1 MEREKRI
8 LIVDENIARAEI
20 IREGLREAGFA
31 DVIHLSTTFGL
42 LAHVRDID
50 PDVIVVDMQNPS
62 RDTLEQMFEVS
73 RLVKRPVTMFVDQ
86 SDAEQTRA
94 AVEAGVS
101 AYIVDGLRKER
112 IKPVIDMCILRF
124 EAFARLEAELREAK
138 DQLRDRGVIDQ
149 AKHMVMKAKGL
160 DENAAYALLRTTA
173 MRRNMK
179 IAELARAIL
188 AASDLVT

>member
-173 MRRNMK
+173 MRRNLK